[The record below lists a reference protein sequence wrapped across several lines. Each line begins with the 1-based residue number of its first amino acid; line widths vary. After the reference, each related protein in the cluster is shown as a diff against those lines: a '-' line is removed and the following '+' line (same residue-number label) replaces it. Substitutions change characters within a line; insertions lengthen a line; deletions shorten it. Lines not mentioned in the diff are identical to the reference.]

1 MANEAAP
8 ARPTSLGTDTPFGK
22 ARSMVFPRSVLAG
35 HGVLSEIGTLCRSF
49 DFPERGIVVT
59 GPRTAALA
67 GNRAAEI
74 LAESGFAISTL
85 ISREPTLGEVDR
97 VAAEVQSAQGRFLVA
112 VGGGSKI
119 DITKVVAARLKIP
132 FVSVPT
138 SAAHDGISSPR
149 ASLHDV
155 ERVTLGQVQDI
166 PVWRHRLYSSAGAP
180 IIDAVRSVAL
190 PAVTTKAVGRR
201 VPKRLDHLFWN
212 LNRLALD
219 TDRDGKLIAN
229 RLLSSDDTEGL
240 GFLATGAIPPAELSR
255 AAATSGID
263 PSLAAMARNI
273 AADLR

>member
-1 MANEAAP
+1 MDTVSTPEL
-8 ARPTSLGTDTPFGK
+8 ARQLATSQT
-22 ARSMVFPRSVLAG
+22 RVR
-35 HGVLSEIGTLCRSF
+35 
-49 DFPERGIVVT
+49 
-59 GPRTAALA
+59 
-67 GNRAAEI
+67 
-74 LAESGFAISTL
+74 
-85 ISREPTLGEVDR
+85 R
-97 VAAEVQSAQGRFLVA
+97 VAAQCGLGERHAKRRRLRFTRSDVA
-112 VGGGSKI
+112 V
-119 DITKVVAARLKIP
+119 ITKHLGFAPSVPGRSREELFILKALLLRPMGLLHVRDVARAASISPTTASRGLARLLDEGL
-132 FVSVPT
+132 VS
-138 SAAHDGISSPR
+138 
-149 ASLHDV
+149 HDV

-180 IIDAVRSVAL
+180 IIDAVRSVVL